1 MSYENRRV
9 VASYNV
15 NIYEDDLNEIN
26 KQLGK
31 QNPKKNF
38 FSHQMKL
45 LVLKMACILL
55 SIWSNSSH
63 KNPQTTQVINKAIGC
78 SPQIDN

>member
-1 MSYENRRV
+1 MVKEGIQGRTAKIKGHLKGHMKTV
-9 VASYNV
+9 EQ

-31 QNPKKNF
+31 RSPKKNF

-45 LVLKMACILL
+45 LILKMACILS

-63 KNPQTTQVINKAIGC
+63 KTHK
-78 SPQIDN
+78 